1 MVDSIGIYTIKFNNP
16 NKDSDTKVEITHM
29 SFIKELKSNQ
39 IVSQLILSRPMPIS
53 MHKIRVSLF
62 MRRFSSNKLEDL
74 VQNSANLNIKLNS
87 WWVTGFIDGEGEGSF
102 ILSIYKDQRQ
112 KMRWWIHLS
121 FKSTI
126 ALHIKDKAL
135 LEIIKIS
142 LGVGR
147 IYNQD
152 TNYVQL
158 LVQSIEELT
167 KVIEHLEKYPLITK
181 KIRWL

>member
-87 WWVTGFIDGEGEGSF
+87 
-102 ILSIYKDQRQ
+102 
-112 KMRWWIHLS
+112 
-121 FKSTI
+121 
-126 ALHIKDKAL
+126 
-135 LEIIKIS
+135 
-142 LGVGR
+142 
-147 IYNQD
+147 
-152 TNYVQL
+152 
-158 LVQSIEELT
+158 
-167 KVIEHLEKYPLITK
+167 
-181 KIRWL
+181 